1 MLYLICF
8 DRPLKHARH
17 YLGFSRNDKT
27 LPKRIEHHRKG
38 SGARLMAA
46 VVAAGIDFRVVRTW
60 DDADR
65 NEERR
70 LKNRHKGPK
79 LCPHC
84 AARVAAAAAKG
95 RKRRAKPKPVKPK
108 AEPQPKRRAA

>member
-17 YLGFSRNDKT
+17 YLGFSKSDKT

-46 VVAAGIDFRVVRTW
+46 VAAAGIDFRVVRTW
-60 DDADR
+60 DDGDR

-70 LKNRHKGPK
+70 LKNRHNGPK

-84 AARVAAAAAKG
+84 AARAAAAKG
-95 RKRRAKPKPVKPK
+95 RKRRAKPKVTK
-108 AEPQPKRRAA
+108 AEPQPRRRAA